1 MENMQVYKR
10 TLDEKT
16 DNLNNQNSE
25 RKYYPISF
33 LREMKFFFDISY
45 DDVNRLLIE
54 VEKIKES
61 KKLKIINLDKLA
73 SLTAREMEVFDL
85 VVKGFSTKKIAK
97 ELFVQAL
104 TISTHRKRIKEKL
117 EFKTLYDWFLLAKS
131 IQ

>member
-1 MENMQVYKR
+1 MENLQIHRRALNKR
-10 TLDEKT
+10 T
-16 DNLNNQNSE
+16 DNLTNLNSA

-33 LREMKFFFDISY
+33 IREMKLFFDISY
-45 DDVNRLLIE
+45 DDVDRLLIE

-61 KKLKIINLDKLA
+61 KKVKIINLDKLA
-73 SLTAREMEVFDL
+73 SLTVREMEVFDL

-97 ELFVQAL
+97 ELFVQSL